1 MAVVAAV
8 SPCPR
13 SWIFSPGPASRGG
26 STAAGLAV
34 VAGGAADVGGA
45 FVVVVG
51 AADDMAGAADVAG
64 AFVVAAGAVLGA
76 GGLPFTCRTAE
87 TAVEHARR

>member
-13 SWIFSPGPASRGG
+13 SWIFSPGPAKRGG

-34 VAGGAADVGGA
+34 VAGGAA
-45 FVVVVG
+45 VVAG
-51 AADDMAGAADVAG
+51 AADDAAGAADVAG
-64 AFVVAAGAVLGA
+64 ALVVAAGAVLGA
-76 GGLPFTCRTAE
+76 GGAPFTCQIRQKLL
-87 TAVEHARR
+87 